1 MTAEGD
7 EDYLTTAQVARRL
20 RVKPETVY
28 AYVSRGLLTS
38 VRARGRRGS
47 LFAVA
52 DVERVASRSVEH
64 SGVVEEIESA
74 LTLQSGDELYYR
86 GRSVPELA
94 ITSSLESVA
103 HLLWSGELTEQP
115 SFPVHRAS
123 VDLARAAMAVLPPTA
138 RLTDQLRVAVA
149 ALGAADPLRFDLQPA
164 SITTAARTL
173 LGTLITALPGPTTSP
188 NTSPGTRLWPKL
200 VTAEPSTQP
209 PRPELIDAVLILLA
223 DHGLAVST
231 VAARVAASAR
241 ANLYAVV
248 SAGLGALDG
257 QYHGAAP
264 TLAYEFLHRAKTD
277 PLTALSDNLRAGTP
291 VPGFGH
297 KIYRKRDPRAEVLFN
312 LLGDAPIMQVVHTI
326 AARTKSFP
334 NSDLAIAA
342 VMHTHNLRPDAGEAL
357 FALARITGWTAHA
370 LEEYAAPALRFRAP
384 GIYTGEPT
392 TD

>member
-7 EDYLTTAQVARRL
+7 EDYLTTSQVARRL

-28 AYVSRGLLTS
+28 AYVSRGMLTS

-52 DVERVASRSVEH
+52 DVERLASRSVEH
-64 SGVVEEIESA
+64 SGAVEETESA

-94 ITSSLESVA
+94 TTRTLESVA
-103 HLLWSGELTEQP
+103 HLLWTGELTDQP

-149 ALGAADPLRFDLQPA
+149 ALSAADPLRFDLQPTA
-164 SITTAARTL
+164 ITTAARTL
-173 LGTLITALPGPTTSP
+173 LGTLITALPGPTGSTT
-188 NTSPGTRLWPKL
+188 TSPGTRLWPKL
-200 VTAEPSTQP
+200 TTTESADP
-209 PRPELIDAVLILLA
+209 PRPELLDAVLVLLA

-264 TLAYEFLHRAKTD
+264 TLAYEFLDRAKDD
-277 PLTALSDNLRAGTP
+277 PLGALSDRLRTGTP
-291 VPGFGH
+291 IPGFGH
-297 KIYRKRDPRAEVLFN
+297 RIYRTRDPRAEVLFT

-326 AARTKSFP
+326 ADRTKSFP

-342 VMHTHNLRPDAGEAL
+342 VMHAHHLRPDAGEAL
-357 FALARITGWTAHA
+357 FALARIVGWTAHA
-370 LEEYAAPALRFRAP
+370 LEEYAAPALRFRSP
-384 GIYTGEPT
+384 GIYTGEKS
-392 TD
+392 

>member
-28 AYVSRGLLTS
+28 AYVSRGMLTS

-52 DVERVASRSVEH
+52 DVERLASRSVEH

-94 ITSSLESVA
+94 TTRTLESVA
-103 HLLWSGELTEQP
+103 HLLWSGELTDQP
-115 SFPVHRAS
+115 PFPVHRPS

-149 ALGAADPLRFDLQPA
+149 ALGAADPLRFDLQPD
-164 SITTAARTL
+164 SITAAARTL
-173 LGTLITALPGPTTSP
+173 LGTLITALPGPTGSP
-188 NTSPGTRLWPKL
+188 TATPGERLWPKL
-200 VTAEPSTQP
+200 LAGKSSQP
-209 PRPELIDAVLILLA
+209 PRPELLDAVLILLA

-264 TLAYEFLHRAKTD
+264 TLAYEFLARAKDD
-277 PLTALSDNLRAGTP
+277 PLGALSDRLRTGAP
-291 VPGFGH
+291 IPGFGH
-297 KIYRKRDPRAEVLFN
+297 KIYRTRDPRAETLFT
-312 LLGDAPIMQVVHTI
+312 LLGEAPILQVIRTI
-326 AARTKSFP
+326 AHHTNSFP

-342 VMHTHNLRPDAGEAL
+342 ITHTHNLRPDTGEAL

-370 LEEYAAPALRFRAP
+370 LEEYTTPALRFRTP
-384 GIYTGEPT
+384 GIYTGEKG
-392 TD
+392 

>member
-1 MTAEGD
+1 MPAEGD
-7 EDYLTTAQVARRL
+7 ENYLTTAQVARRL

-47 LFAVA
+47 LFAA
-52 DVERVASRSVEH
+52 AEIERLASRSVEH
-64 SGVVEEIESA
+64 SGAVEETESA
-74 LTLQSGDELYYR
+74 LTLLSGDELYYR
-86 GRSVPELA
+86 GHSVRDLA
-94 ITSSLESVA
+94 TSASPESVA
-103 HLLWSGELTEQP
+103 HLLWTGELTDQP
-115 SFPVHRAS
+115 PFPIDRPS
-123 VDLARAAMAVLPPTA
+123 IDLARAAMGVLPPTA
-138 RLTDQLRVAVA
+138 RLTDKLRIAVA
-149 ALGAADPLRFDLQPA
+149 ALGAADPLRFDLQPTA
-164 SITTAARTL
+164 ITTAARTL
-173 LGTLITALPGPTTSP
+173 LGTLITALPGPTAAPHS
-188 NTSPGTRLWPKL
+188 SPGTRLWPKL
-200 VTAEPSTQP
+200 ATTAPSAQP
-209 PRPELIDAVLILLA
+209 PRPDLIDAVLILLA

-264 TLAYEFLHRAKTD
+264 TLAYEFLDRAKHD
-277 PLTALSDNLRAGTP
+277 PLSALSDNLRAGTP

-297 KIYRKRDPRAEVLFN
+297 KIYRTRDPRAETLFE
-312 LLGDAPIMQVVHTI
+312 LLGDAPIMQVVQTI
-326 AARTKSFP
+326 TTRTKSFP
-334 NSDLAIAA
+334 NSDLALAA
-342 VMHTHNLRPDAGEAL
+342 LMHTHNLRPDAGEAL

-392 TD
+392 SD